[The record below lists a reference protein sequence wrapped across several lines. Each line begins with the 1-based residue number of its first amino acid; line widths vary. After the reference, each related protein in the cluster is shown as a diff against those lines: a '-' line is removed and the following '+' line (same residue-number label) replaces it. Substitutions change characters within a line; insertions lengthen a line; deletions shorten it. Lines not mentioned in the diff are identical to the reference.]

1 MDALVGQKAAMV
13 ARARVAFDCLLQS
26 FCVPVTRSQWMEWLL
41 ENLSAFRES
50 MASVRQVRRHGSY
63 RVFARPDLPQ
73 AISRLQ
79 PQAATAH
86 GVCRS
91 DWACNLQNRTGWHGL
106 KTRRLGVVV
115 VFLIHLHRVTYYIH
129 VRLTSKQPPQCML
142 AADFDIITSL
152 SDLSHLEAMLA
163 DDEVLHVFELQVSG
177 SAALSRGV
185 CITLGCMR
193 PITGLAPVP
202 RRTEACDDDDDPVV
216 LGSDA
221 EHDERAVVDTD
232 EESEGESIVA
242 SDTSSDESVVV
253 DDKATAMKQ
262 FLRLTAATGVQAKK
276 ATGVP
281 RQKQCLRP
289 LWCDEYFIVG
299 DHPGEHVQIRVRH
312 QHKKQ
317 LGGTAPMSKQVTP
330 RDYGE
335 TRDDPVR
342 SLLVLRGWALWR
354 ARQDGWGDLR
364 GCRHKHF
371 VEHEEM
377 LERDVKCLKASCRLL
392 GHPEANAAFVEAVP
406 AIAARLQATGV
417 SATGG
422 VYVCK

>member
-1 MDALVGQKAAMV
+1 MV
-13 ARARVAFDCLLQS
+13 DRARVAFDTLLQS

-50 MASVRQVRRHGSY
+50 MASVRQVRRQGSY
-63 RVFARPDLPQ
+63 RIFARPGLPQ

-79 PQAATAH
+79 PQASTAH

-106 KTRRLGVVV
+106 KTRRLGVIVM
-115 VFLIHLHRVTYYIH
+115 FLIHLHRVTYYIH
-129 VRLTSKQPPQCML
+129 VRLTCKQPPQCML
-142 AADFDIITSL
+142 DADFDIITSL

-163 DDEVLHVFELQVSG
+163 DDEVLQVFELQVSG
-177 SAALSRGV
+177 SVALSRGV

-202 RRTEACDDDDDPVV
+202 RRTGGDDDDDPVL

-221 EHDERAVVDTD
+221 EDDKRAVVDTD

-242 SDTSSDESVVV
+242 SDTSSDESVAA

-281 RQKQCLRP
+281 RQTKCLRP

-299 DHPGEHVQIRVRH
+299 DHPGEHVQIRVRK

-392 GHPEANAAFVEAVP
+392 GNHAANAAFLSAVP

-417 SATGG
+417 
-422 VYVCK
+422 

>member
-1 MDALVGQKAAMV
+1 
-13 ARARVAFDCLLQS
+13 
-26 FCVPVTRSQWMEWLL
+26 
-41 ENLSAFRES
+41 
-50 MASVRQVRRHGSY
+50 
-63 RVFARPDLPQ
+63 
-73 AISRLQ
+73 
-79 PQAATAH
+79 
-86 GVCRS
+86 
-91 DWACNLQNRTGWHGL
+91 
-106 KTRRLGVVV
+106 
-115 VFLIHLHRVTYYIH
+115 
-129 VRLTSKQPPQCML
+129 ML
-142 AADFDIITSL
+142 DADFDIITSL

-163 DDEVLHVFELQVSG
+163 DDEVLQVFELQVSG
-177 SAALSRGV
+177 SVALSRGV

-202 RRTEACDDDDDPVV
+202 RRTGGDDDDDPVL

-221 EHDERAVVDTD
+221 EDDKRAVVDTD

-242 SDTSSDESVVV
+242 SDTSSDESVAA

-281 RQKQCLRP
+281 RQKNCLRP

-299 DHPGEHVQIRVRH
+299 NHPGEHVQIRVRQ

-354 ARQDGWGDLR
+354 ARKDGWGDLR
-364 GCRHKHF
+364 GCRHNHF
-371 VEHEEM
+371 VEHEQM

-392 GHPEANAAFVEAVP
+392 GNHAANAAFLSAVP

-417 SATGG
+417 
-422 VYVCK
+422 